1 MRRSQKL
8 MLAALLVLV
17 SAAVAGL
24 LLTRVTPDNG
34 PAAQKHPGTGAGEA
48 RLLDQHLLAAA
59 QNLASMAATREER
72 NLAQNAERLADRDVD
87 LAFSDALRNASEQP
101 APSTSKVRALEDR
114 VAQIQ
119 SAINTTNQE
128 IKVLNAESSHARGN
142 RLVYLH
148 GRIQLAQAELAL
160 DKDELSD
167 ATQDLTAAG
176 GGAYNHIE
184 QMWKQHEATQ
194 HARESAKP
202 NSDANNPA
210 PGTATGGGLVARW
223 RVWSAFRGQQ
233 AQLQGAT
240 EQVVRVEQRLTQERT
255 ALDQHIQAEE
265 LQKED
270 LARKANALLS
280 ANKPES
286 GANPNLEATT
296 ALSLLHQL
304 SLDEKGQSDLNNRI
318 LDLEQLTSAY
328 GQWMGLVKN
337 RERAALHGMIKS
349 VLWIILLGLLVFLAD
364 RSIDRALARVRLERK
379 QRATLGTVAHF
390 SVQALSLLVILLI
403 ILGPPDHLSTIV
415 GLAGAGLTVSM
426 KDFIVSFFGWFILMS
441 RHGIRAGDWV
451 EINGVSGEVI
461 DISLFRT
468 VLLETGNW
476 NEPGHPTGREV
487 SFLNLFAVEGHYFNF
502 TTSGQWLWDEIRLLI
517 PWETDPYPI
526 VEKIEKTVRAE
537 TESNAKKAEQEW
549 QRSTRGY
556 TVKTFSAAPSINL
569 KTVEDGVEVTVQY
582 ITTALERYPVRLRLS
597 RAAVLLILEGKG
609 EAPAVEAATEFP
621 SVGPAKVRALPA
633 SDA

>member
-24 LLTRVTPDNG
+24 LLTRSTPDNG
-34 PAAQKHPGTGAGEA
+34 PAAQQHPGAGDGAA
-48 RLLDQHLLAAA
+48 RLLDQHLLATA
-59 QNLASMAATREER
+59 QGLSAIAATREER
-72 NLAQNAERLADRDVD
+72 DLAQNAERLADRDVD

-119 SAINTTNQE
+119 SAIKTTHQE
-128 IKVLNAESSHARGN
+128 IKVLNTQLAHARGN

-148 GRIQLAQAELAL
+148 GRIELAQAELAL

-167 ATQDLTAAG
+167 ATQDLTTAG
-176 GGAYNHIE
+176 GGAYNRIE
-184 QMWKQHEATQ
+184 KMWKQHEAAQ
-194 HARESAKP
+194 HAKEDAKS
-202 NSDANNPA
+202 NSNPNNPA
-210 PGTATGGGLVARW
+210 LEAGTGGGLVAGW

-233 AQLQGAT
+233 AQLQQASG
-240 EQVVRVEQRLTQERT
+240 QVARVEQRLTQERK
-255 ALDQHIQAEE
+255 ALEQHIQAEQS
-265 LQKED
+265 QKED
-270 LARKANALLS
+270 LARKANAFLS
-280 ANKPES
+280 AKKPEGS
-286 GANPNLEATT
+286 ANPKLEATT

-318 LDLEQLTSAY
+318 LDLEQLDATY

-337 RERAALHGMIKS
+337 HERAALHGMIKS
-349 VLWIILLGLLVFLAD
+349 VLWIILLGLLVFLVD

-379 QRATLGTVAHF
+379 QRATLRTVAHF
-390 SVQALSLLVILLI
+390 SVQALFLLVVLLI

-415 GLAGAGLTVSM
+415 GLAGAGLAVSM

-461 DISLFRT
+461 DVSLFRT
-468 VLLETGNW
+468 LLLETGNW

-487 SFLNLFAVEGHYFNF
+487 SFSNLFAVEGHYFNF
-502 TTSGQWLWDEIRLLI
+502 TTAGQWLWDEIRLLI
-517 PWETDPYPI
+517 PWGTDPYPI
-526 VEKIEKTVRAE
+526 VARIEKTVRAE
-537 TESNAKKAEQEW
+537 TASNAKKAEQEW
-549 QRSTRGY
+549 QRATRGY
-556 TVKTFSAAPSINL
+556 TVKTFSVAPSINL

-582 ITTALERYPVRLRLS
+582 ITTALERYPTRLQLS
-597 RAAVLLILEGKG
+597 RAAVGLIHAAQTS
-609 EAPAVEAATEFP
+609 APDIEAAAEFP
-621 SVGPAKVRALPA
+621 SVGPPKVRALPGP
-633 SDA
+633 DA